1 MSTTAAAPTSA
12 PAGRLHVRGLELLER
27 EAGVVGL
34 FALYVVVVLAA
45 LSQTL
50 VQDSW
55 LTLVSGREIAQHGLP
70 STDTLTVWSHGKPWV
85 DQQWLAQIAFYGLD
99 RLGGIKLVL
108 LTHAFLLG
116 SAFAAALAVARRQAS
131 QKSVVLV
138 GAVCMFLAPWALQ
151 MRAQSFA
158 PLLFVVLMGL
168 LAADSRAPSRR
179 VLLVLPILALWAN
192 LHGTA
197 VLGAVLVVLRALTR
211 LRAAPGR
218 RVESL
223 ALLASPALL
232 VASPYGLSSIGY
244 YHRMLTSPLLG
255 KFLNEWR
262 PSTPSSTTALFYVLA
277 FAATALV
284 ARHVRAL
291 ARFELF
297 ALVSLAASAL
307 LAVRSIV
314 WFALACTILLP
325 PLLDRELASRSSAS
339 RLLPRGRLAPLVAPL
354 AIVVAVAV
362 VATRPAA
369 WFERAFPADA
379 VPALRHELR
388 DPGVRVI
395 ADDRHADWLL
405 WQLPELRG
413 RLAYDVRFELFSP
426 GQFRELI
433 AYRGRAGTDWQAAGR
448 GYALVVLDPTEVP
461 PAALRQYGRPLY
473 RSDDLVVLRNRSA

>member
-1 MSTTAAAPTSA
+1 MSTSAAAGTSA
-12 PAGRLHVRGLELLER
+12 PAERLHVRGLELLER
-27 EAGVVGL
+27 EAGGVAL

-45 LSQTL
+45 LPRTL

-70 STDTLTVWSHGKPWV
+70 STDTLTVWGHGERWV
-85 DQQWLAQIAFYGLD
+85 DQQWLAQLVFYGLD
-99 RLGGIKLVL
+99 RLGGMKLVL
-108 LTHAFLLG
+108 LTHALLLG
-116 SAFAAALAVARRQAS
+116 SAFAAALAVARRRAS

-138 GAVCMFLAPWALQ
+138 GAVCMFVAPWALQ

-158 PLLFVVLMGL
+158 PLLFVALLGL
-168 LAADSRAPSRR
+168 LVADSRAPSRR

-197 VLGAVLVVLRALTR
+197 VLGAALVALRGLTR
-211 LRAAPGR
+211 VRAAPGR
-218 RVESL
+218 RLESL

-232 VASPYGLSSIGY
+232 VASPYGLSLPGY

-277 FAATALV
+277 FAATWLV
-284 ARHVRAL
+284 ARHARAL
-291 ARFELF
+291 HGFELL
-297 ALVSLAASAL
+297 ALASLTVGAL

-325 PLLDRELASRSSAS
+325 PLLDRELGRRPWAS
-339 RLLPRGRLAPLVAPL
+339 RLLPRGRVAPLVAPV
-354 AIVVAVAV
+354 AIVVAVSV
-362 VATRPAA
+362 VATRPSS

-379 VPALRHELR
+379 VPTVRHELR
-388 DPGVRVI
+388 DPEVRVI

-405 WQLPELRG
+405 WELPQLRG

-433 AYRGRAGTDWQAAGR
+433 AYRSRAGTDWRAAGR
-448 GYALVVLDPTEVP
+448 GYALVVLDPSEVP
-461 PAALRQYGRPLY
+461 ATAVRQYGQPLY
-473 RSDDLVVLRNRSA
+473 RSDVVVVLRNRSA

>member
-1 MSTTAAAPTSA
+1 MSTSAVAGTSA
-12 PAGRLHVRGLELLER
+12 PAGRLHARGLALLER
-27 EAGVVGL
+27 ESGVVAV

-45 LSQTL
+45 LPQTL

-85 DQQWLAQIAFYGLD
+85 DQQWLAQLVFYGLD
-99 RLGGIKLVL
+99 RLGGIELVL
-108 LTHAFLLG
+108 LTHALLLA
-116 SAFAAALAVARRQAS
+116 SAFAAALAVARRRAS
-131 QKSVVLV
+131 RKSVALV
-138 GAVCMFLAPWALQ
+138 GVACMFVAPWALQ

-158 PLLFVVLMGL
+158 PLLFVALLGL
-168 LAADSRAPSRR
+168 LVADSRVPARR

-197 VLGAVLVVLRALTR
+197 VLGAALVALRAVTR
-211 LRAAPGR
+211 LRAAPER
-218 RVESL
+218 RPESL

-232 VASPYGLSSIGY
+232 VASPYGLSLLGY

-255 KFLNEWR
+255 RFLNEWR

-291 ARFELF
+291 DRFELL
-297 ALVSLAASAL
+297 ALASLTVGAL

-325 PLLDRELASRSSAS
+325 PLLDRELASRSAW
-339 RLLPRGRLAPLVAPL
+339 RLLPRGRVAQLVAPV
-354 AIVVAVAV
+354 AIIVAASVVV
-362 VATRPAA
+362 TRPSS
-369 WFERAFPADA
+369 WFERSFPAGA
-379 VPALRHELR
+379 VPVLQHELR
-388 DPGVRVI
+388 DPKVRVL

-405 WQLPELRG
+405 WQLPQLRG

-426 GQFRELI
+426 RQFRELI

-448 GYALVVLDPTEVP
+448 GYAIVVLDPSEVP
-461 PAALRQYGRPLY
+461 AASLRQYGQTLY
-473 RSDDLVVLRNRSA
+473 RSDDVVVLRNRAA

>member
-12 PAGRLHVRGLELLER
+12 PAGRLHVRGLALLER
-27 EAGVVGL
+27 APGLVAL

-45 LSQTL
+45 LPQTL

-70 STDTLTVWSHGKPWV
+70 STDTLTAWSHGKPWI
-85 DQQWLAQIAFYGLD
+85 DQQWLAQIVFYGLD

-108 LTHAFLLG
+108 LAHAFLLA
-116 SAFAAALAVARRQAS
+116 SAFAAALAVARRRAS
-131 QKSVVLV
+131 QTSVALV
-138 GAVCMFLAPWALQ
+138 GVLCMFLAPWALQ

-158 PLLFVVLMGL
+158 PLLFVGLMGL
-168 LAADSRAPSRR
+168 LVADSRAPTRR

-197 VLGAVLVVLRALTR
+197 VLGAALVALRAVTR
-211 LRAAPGR
+211 LRAVPER
-218 RVESL
+218 RLESV

-232 VASPYGLSSIGY
+232 LASPYGLSLIGY

-277 FAATALV
+277 FAATGLA

-291 ARFELF
+291 GRFELL
-297 ALVSLAASAL
+297 ALASLTVSAL
-307 LAVRSIV
+307 LAIRSIV

-325 PLLDRELASRSSAS
+325 PLLDRELAGRSWAS
-339 RLLPRGRLAPLVAPL
+339 RRLPGARVAPL
-354 AIVVAVAV
+354 IAPVAIVVAALV
-362 VATRPAA
+362 VVTRPSS
-369 WFERAFPADA
+369 WFERSFPAGA
-379 VPALRHELR
+379 VPVLQHELR
-388 DPGVRVI
+388 DPRVRVL

-405 WQLPELRG
+405 WQLPQLRG
-413 RLAYDVRFELFSP
+413 RLAYDVRFELFAP
-426 GQFRELI
+426 RQFRKLI
-433 AYRGRAGTDWQAAGR
+433 AYRSRAGTDWQAAGR
-448 GYALVVLDPTEVP
+448 GYAIVVLDPSEVP
-461 PAALRQYGRPLY
+461 AAALRQYGRTLY
-473 RSDDLVVLRNRSA
+473 RSGDVVVLRNRSA